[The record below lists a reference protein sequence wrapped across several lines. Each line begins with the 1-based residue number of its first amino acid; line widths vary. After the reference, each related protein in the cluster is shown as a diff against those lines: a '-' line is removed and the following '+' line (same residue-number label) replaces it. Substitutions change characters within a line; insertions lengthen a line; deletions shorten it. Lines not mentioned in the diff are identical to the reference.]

1 MMDYG
6 LIFTIIG
13 AAWLAKSLMQA
24 FERMEKST
32 KKTAQLRQTTAR
44 SVTQGNHESIII
56 ILRLMLFCKYFK
68 NNFEVWRKGLQTGE
82 NACHPL
88 L

>member
-24 FERMEKST
+24 FELMEKST
-32 KKTAQLRQTTAR
+32 KKDRAAAA
-44 SVTQGNHESIII
+44 
-56 ILRLMLFCKYFK
+56 
-68 NNFEVWRKGLQTGE
+68 NNCTVGSYTR
-82 NACHPL
+82 
-88 L
+88 